1 MKAMTK
7 LISLFLLIL
16 SFNVFAVSENNI
28 QIQTPIIRSTP
39 PGMNVT
45 AIFFKIVNNT
55 KEDLKIIKVTGDFAK
70 TFELHKMEMAEG
82 RMQMRPIDF
91 ITVGKNS
98 TSELKSGGLHIM
110 VFGVLLPLKR
120 GEVHKFKI
128 ILNNK
133 TEIEVS
139 GKVE

>member
-1 MKAMTK
+1 MTK
-7 LISLFLLIL
+7 IITLFLVIL
-16 SFNVFAVSENNI
+16 SFNVYALSENNI
-28 QIQTPIIRSTP
+28 QIQAPIIRSTP

-55 KEDLKIIKVTGDFAK
+55 PEDLKIIKVTGDFAK

-91 ITVGKNS
+91 ITIGKNS
-98 TSELKSGGLHIM
+98 RTELKSGGLHIM
-110 VFGVLLPLKR
+110 VFGVQKPLKS

-128 ILNNK
+128 ILSNK